1 MEHRCDYMVWVW
13 RIGNNYVF
21 VGSAHNNESDCLAV
35 VEQGVLRVPCFNSP
49 LLYRVYFS
57 DREAVFAIVSI
68 RIPTS
73 PSAGCNSVDMD
84 DSALHYTVTPGEKS
98 RTDCHRRRRIN
109 VIGGDR
115 YRTRRILCPSNF
127 QLLLIILVR
136 IGSLHSSLFRTMTTL
151 FFRNSVT
158 RRGDLCI
165 SFMYCF

>member
-1 MEHRCDYMVWVW
+1 M
-13 RIGNNYVF
+13 
-21 VGSAHNNESDCLAV
+21 CLLDPHTTMNPIA
-35 VEQGVLRVPCFNSP
+35 
-49 LLYRVYFS
+49 
-57 DREAVFAIVSI
+57 
-68 RIPTS
+68 S
-73 PSAGCNSVDMD
+73 PSSNKASSVYPFLILHYCIVCIFPTEKLCLRSCRFEFLPALPPVVSPGGGGEFAPLSKVDMD

-136 IGSLHSSLFRTMTTL
+136 IGSLHSSLFRTMATL

>member
-1 MEHRCDYMVWVW
+1 M
-13 RIGNNYVF
+13 F

-73 PSAGCNSVDMD
+73 PSAGCLAGGGQFAPLSKVDMD

-136 IGSLHSSLFRTMTTL
+136 IGSLHSSLFRTMATL